1 MFYSQ
6 ADQIYTCIQAIL
18 TRIQQEA
25 PAEIE
30 AIIASKLIVRL
41 RCTEPDAQIT
51 LNGRRHSLQAT
62 YGRTPLRP
70 HLDVELTGDTLHRIL
85 LGELSL
91 KKALS
96 SKLMKVRGPIWKA
109 FALAGF
115 FQKGQAFY
123 PQVLREQ
130 GLEL

>member
-6 ADQIYTCIQAIL
+6 ADQLYACIQAIL
-18 TRIQQEA
+18 ARIQQEA

-30 AIIASKLIVRL
+30 AIITSNLIIRL
-41 RCTEPDAQIT
+41 RCSELNAQIT
-51 LNGRRHSLQAT
+51 LNGRRRPLQAT
-62 YGRTPLRP
+62 YGRSSLRP
-70 HLDVELTGDTLHRIL
+70 HLDIELTGDTLHHIL

-123 PQVLREQ
+123 PQVLREL
-130 GLEL
+130 GLGL